1 MLCAF
6 CDSGVRNRAG
16 EMLVLRSEPKN
27 VKQSQFRAE
36 DDAPQRQRGH
46 RDECKCFF

>member
-6 CDSGVRNRAG
+6 CDSVVRNRAG

-27 VKQSQFRAE
+27 VKRSQCE
-36 DDAPQRQRGH
+36 DRQ
-46 RDECKCFF
+46 D